1 MKLEPERNCLGM
13 TDSFLKLTFP
23 CDKMSALHLNC
34 GSLQEI
40 QLNIELNGNE
50 PIRSVDT
57 SVLL

>member
-13 TDSFLKLTFP
+13 TDGFLKLTFP

-40 QLNIELNGNE
+40 QLNIELNGNG